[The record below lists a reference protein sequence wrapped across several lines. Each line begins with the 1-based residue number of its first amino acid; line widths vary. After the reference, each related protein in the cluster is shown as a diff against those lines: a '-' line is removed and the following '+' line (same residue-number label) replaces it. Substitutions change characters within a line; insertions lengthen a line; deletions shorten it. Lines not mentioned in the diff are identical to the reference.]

1 MLELIDTHCHL
12 ADERLR
18 GEVEPILERAA
29 AAGVCQIVSVGA
41 IGSIET
47 DRATVE
53 IARSQPAVYAAVGVH
68 PHDAS
73 DCDER
78 RVEQLRELACSD
90 KVVAIG
96 ETGMDLHYLRSPR
109 QAQEMALRR
118 QLRLAGEL
126 NLPVVIHCRQ
136 AEAEI
141 ARIVREEGM
150 PAAGGVIHCFSSD
163 RANAER
169 FLEMGFYLSIS
180 GIVTFKSAHALRQA
194 MTVIPEERLLVET
207 DAPYLTPEPHRG
219 RPNEPAYV
227 PLTLATVAACRA
239 SESVTLAAITSAN
252 ARRLFRLPQR

>member
-18 GEVEPILERAA
+18 DDVEPILERAA
-29 AAGVCQIVSVGA
+29 AAGVRQIVSVGA
-41 IGSIET
+41 IGSIAT

-53 IARSQPAVYAAVGVH
+53 IARRQPSVYAAVGVH
-68 PHDAS
+68 PHDAAE
-73 DCDER
+73 CDENR
-78 RVEQLRELACSD
+78 LAQLRELARED

-109 QAQEMALRR
+109 LAQESALRSH
-118 QLRLAGEL
+118 LRLAREL
-126 NLPVVIHCRQ
+126 NLPVIIHCRQ

-141 ARIVREEGM
+141 ARIVEEEGM

-169 FLEMGFYLSIS
+169 FLAMGFYLSIS
-180 GIVTFKSAHALRQA
+180 GIVTFKNAHALRQA
-194 MTVIPEERLLVET
+194 VTAIAEDRLLVET

-227 PLTLATVAACRA
+227 SLTLAAVASCRA
-239 SESVTLAAITSAN
+239 SDSAVLGAITSAN
-252 ARRLFRLPQR
+252 ARKLFRLPAA

>member
-18 GEVEPILERAA
+18 GEVGPILERAA
-29 AAGVCQIVSVGA
+29 AAGVRQIVSVGA

-53 IARSQPAVYAAVGVH
+53 IAHRQPEVFATVGVH
-68 PHDAS
+68 PHDAAA
-73 DCDER
+73 CDAQR
-78 RVEQLRELACSD
+78 LAQLGELARAD

-96 ETGMDLHYLRSPR
+96 ESGMDLHYLRSP
-109 QAQEMALRR
+109 QAAQESALRR
-118 QLRLAGEL
+118 HLRLAGEL

-141 ARIVREEGM
+141 ARIVGEEGM

-163 RANAER
+163 AANAER
-169 FLEMGFYLSIS
+169 FLKLGFYLSIS
-180 GIVTFKSAHALRQA
+180 GIVTFKNAHVLRQA
-194 MTVIPEERLLVET
+194 VTVIPDDRLLVET

-227 PLTLATVAACRA
+227 GLTLAAVAACRA
-239 SESVTLAAITSAN
+239 SDSAALGAITSAN
-252 ARRLFRLPQR
+252 ARRLFRLPAA